1 MREFTLR
8 ADDTGTLELVCER
21 DDKEAPEPSVRS
33 FAARDEFGLLVDD
46 LTPGE
51 QVLLFVPDTAS
62 EE

>member
-21 DDKEAPEPSVRS
+21 ADKEAPAPSIRS
-33 FAARDEFGLLVDD
+33 FAERDEFGLLIDD

-51 QVLLFVPDTAS
+51 QVVLFVNDTTS

>member
-21 DDKEAPEPSVRS
+21 NDKEAPEPDVRS
-33 FAARDEFGLLVDD
+33 FAERDEFGLLVDN

-51 QVLLFVPDTAS
+51 QVLLFVPDTTS